1 MEATIQI
8 PSEMYEARGNRV
20 LGLTIVEQVDFQ
32 SWLVNSDITHKLLR
46 LIGKIGFVN
55 SQKSIKGF
63 VHLLILSLSNKE
75 YFVLSLLIAKYCVS
89 RSKFIRIMK
98 LWREKKPILMNVK

>member
-20 LGLTIVEQVDFQ
+20 LGLTIVEHVDFQ

-63 VHLLILSLSNKE
+63 VHLLIPSWSNKE
-75 YFVLSLLIAKYCVS
+75 YFVLSYLTAKYCVS
-89 RSKFIRIMK
+89 SSKIITIME
-98 LWREKKPILMNVK
+98 LWREEKKTN

>member
-1 MEATIQI
+1 M
-8 PSEMYEARGNRV
+8 
-20 LGLTIVEQVDFQ
+20 LCLTIVEHVDFQ

-63 VHLLILSLSNKE
+63 VHLLIPSWSNKE
-75 YFVLSLLIAKYCVS
+75 YFVLSYLTAKYCVS
-89 RSKFIRIMK
+89 RSKFNRIME
-98 LWREKKPILMNVK
+98 LWREEKKTN

>member
-1 MEATIQI
+1 MKSVEMLGNSFTT
-8 PSEMYEARGNRV
+8 SEMYEASGNRV
-20 LGLTIVEQVDFQ
+20 LGLTIVEHVDFQ

-75 YFVLSLLIAKYCVS
+75 YFVCGPKGKVTD
-89 RSKFIRIMK
+89 KD
-98 LWREKKPILMNVK
+98 